1 MKLIGIS
8 GKSGSGKTTVSEM
21 LAKKLNCEV
30 YHLDELNNEVQE
42 WKKKVFLKRITII
55 SSSESQ
61 GEDKAIINP
70 NLKGKGKVISSKNIE
85 KLYEQIKMLALKSI
99 IRKKI
104 ANQSVKRAKYFII
117 EGTQLSVYVPLGSLD
132 ARVLIERPYELRERD
147 VTLRD
152 GISKQEFKEREEYDE
167 IKIDLC
173 KSFEYRITNGD
184 SKEELEEQVRGIVD
198 KIEQMNKMEIIH

>member
-21 LAKKLNCEV
+21 LAKKLSCEV
-30 YHLDELNNEVQE
+30 YHLDELNNEVQV

-55 SSSESQ
+55 PNSENQ

-104 ANQSVKRAKYFII
+104 ANQSMKRAKYFII
-117 EGTQLSVYVPLGSLD
+117 EGTQLSVYVPLESLD
-132 ARVLIERPYELRERD
+132 ERILIERPYELRERD
-147 VTLRD
+147 VTVRD
-152 GISKQEFKEREEYDE
+152 RISKQEFKEREEYDE
-167 IKIDLC
+167 VKINLC
-173 KSFEYRITNGD
+173 KSFEHRIINGD
-184 SKEELEEQVRGIVD
+184 NKEELEKQLK
-198 KIEQMNKMEIIH
+198 KIEDNIKQKNKKEITR